1 MQVKTRLNNAKSVIN
16 DSPGRKLFLAINY
29 IFLALIVVVSMV
41 PIINI
46 LALSF
51 SDKIH
56 VAAGD
61 VKLWPV
67 GFTLESYAFVMKNPQ
82 FLNSFLVSVERSL
95 LGVAI
100 NMACTI
106 LVAYPL
112 SKADKQFRA
121 RKYYLWYFIITM
133 LFSGGLI
140 PWYMVVKYTGIYNS
154 IWALVIPGA
163 VPVYNVIL
171 LMNFFRELP
180 KEIEESAFIDG
191 AGHFMVL
198 MRMYLPLSLAA
209 LATLVLFSFVF
220 HWNSWFDG
228 MIFMRSKDGIPLQT
242 YLQSVL
248 TIPDLA
254 RMDAKEIESYFRINI
269 RSVKAAEIFIATLPI
284 FSLYPFLQKY
294 FTKGIVLGSVKG

>member
-1 MQVKTRLNNAKSVIN
+1 MPRVSRNQNKSMLDN
-16 DSPGRKLFLAINY
+16 STGRKLFVMANYLLLAV
-29 IFLALIVVVSMV
+29 IVVVSMV
-41 PIINI
+41 PILNV

-56 VAAGD
+56 VAAGE

-67 GFTLESYAFVMKNPQ
+67 GFTLESYAYVMKNPQ
-82 FLNSFLVSVERSL
+82 FLNSFLVSVERSI
-95 LGVAI
+95 LGIII

-112 SKADKQFRA
+112 SRTERQFRA
-121 RKYYLWYFIITM
+121 RKVYLWYFIITM

-140 PWYMVVKYTGIYNS
+140 PWYMVVKYTGLYNS
-154 IWALVIPGA
+154 IWALVIPAA
-163 VPVYNVIL
+163 VPIYNIIL
-171 LMNFFRELP
+171 LMNFFREIP

-191 AGHFMVL
+191 AGHFTVL
-198 MRMYLPLSLAA
+198 LRMFLPLSMAA
-209 LATLVLFSFVF
+209 LATLILFSFVF

-228 MIFMRSKDGIPLQT
+228 MIFMRSKTGIPLQT

-254 RMDAKEIESYFRINI
+254 RMDAKEIESYFKVNL

-284 FSLYPFLQKY
+284 FLLYPFLQKY
-294 FTKGIVLGSVKG
+294 FTKGIILGSVKG